1 MVSTTPPPPKT
12 GGSGGFIAAAV
23 VMLLLMGGLIYWKL
37 RGTEEPPQAAPTPP
51 PPSATHA
58 TLEEP
63 PPPPPPP
70 VVEEDAGSKTTRNV
84 IKGKGGNT
92 GGGCGGECSG
102 PSPQLQA
109 ALRGKAGQSRGC
121 YERALRQNNLLQGRL
136 VVGVRIGPQ
145 GQVCSAG
152 IVQNSL
158 GDPGVASCVV
168 QMFRAG
174 SFPATGSG
182 CAEANVP
189 MNFVPKT

>member
-1 MVSTTPPPPKT
+1 MVSTAPPPPKT

-37 RGTEEPPQAAPTPP
+37 RGGEEPKATAPP
-51 PPSATHA
+51 PPPPTAPA

-63 PPPPPPP
+63 PPPPPPI
-70 VVEEDAGSKTTRNV
+70 VEEPDAGQKVVKSV
-84 IKGKGGNT
+84 VKGKGGGAT
-92 GGGCGGECSG
+92 GCGGECSG
-102 PSPQLQA
+102 PSPQLQS

-136 VVGVRIGPQ
+136 VLNVKIGSQ
-145 GQVCSAG
+145 GQVCNAN
-152 IVQNSL
+152 IVQNGL

-174 SFPATGSG
+174 SFPAPGNG

-189 MNFVPKT
+189 LNFVPKS